1 MERADTE
8 QAIIKLVQT
17 QTFPEDIDSLARH
30 RPATG
35 VEICIE
41 KQDSKMSACF
51 TVFYS

>member
-30 RPATG
+30 RRRDMYRKTG
-35 VEICIE
+35 
-41 KQDSKMSACF
+41 Q
-51 TVFYS
+51 